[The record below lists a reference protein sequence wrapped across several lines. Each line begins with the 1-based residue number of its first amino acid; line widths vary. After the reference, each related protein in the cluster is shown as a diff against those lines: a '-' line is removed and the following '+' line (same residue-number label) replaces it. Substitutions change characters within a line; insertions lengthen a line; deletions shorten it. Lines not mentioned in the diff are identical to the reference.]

1 MATSNLDQQERKLST
16 YVSEDTEDVDDELAE
31 SAMTLI
37 EHLEELRKRIFKSLI
52 SVVIFSVI
60 AFIFRVQIIHFLS
73 APLPKAS
80 DVLGGGR
87 IAVTGIAEGFTVTLL
102 ISLAVGI
109 LLSIPV
115 LLYQTWAFIAPGLY
129 KHEKKHAVPFI
140 LIGIVLFV
148 AGISLGYVTIRY
160 PLEFLVQFSSDM
172 FTEIVTADSYFTF
185 ITYFML
191 AFGIVFEI
199 PLVLTFLALVGIVDS
214 NMLKKRRSTAH
225 VGMWIASCFIT
236 PGADVYSPII
246 LGITMSC
253 LYELSIVFIRVFAK
267 K

>member
-1 MATSNLDQQERKLST
+1 MATSNLDQQEHNLST
-16 YVSEDTEDVDDELAE
+16 HVSEAAEDVEDELAE

-37 EHLEELRKRIFKSLI
+37 EHLEELRKRIFKCLI
-52 SVVIFSVI
+52 SVVIFSII
-60 AFIFRVQIIHFLS
+60 AFIFRGQIMSFLS
-73 APLPKAS
+73 APLPKGA
-80 DVLGGGR
+80 DALGGK
-87 IAVTGIAEGFTVTLL
+87 IVVMGIAEGFTITLL

-129 KHEKKHAVPFI
+129 RHEKKHAVPFI

-148 AGISLGYVTIRY
+148 AGISLGYATIRY

-172 FTEIVTADSYFTF
+172 FTELITANSYFTF

-199 PLVLTFLALVGIVDS
+199 PLVLTFMALVGIVDS
-214 NMLKKRRSTAH
+214 DMLKKKRSTAH

-253 LYELSIVFIRVFAK
+253 LYELSIIFIRVFAK
-267 K
+267 R

>member
-16 YVSEDTEDVDDELAE
+16 YVSEATEDGEDELAE

-37 EHLEELRKRIFKSLI
+37 EHLEELRKRIFKCLI
-52 SVVIFSVI
+52 SVVIFSII
-60 AFIFRVQIIHFLS
+60 AFVFRVQIMSFLS
-73 APLPKAS
+73 APLPKSS
-80 DVLGGGR
+80 DALTSGKIV
-87 IAVTGIAEGFTVTLL
+87 VTGIAEGFTITLL

-115 LLYQTWAFIAPGLY
+115 ILYQTWAFIAPGLY
-129 KHEKKHAVPFI
+129 KNEKKHAVPFI
-140 LIGIVLFV
+140 AIGIVLFSI
-148 AGISLGYVTIRY
+148 GLTLGYITIRY
-160 PLEFLVQFSSDM
+160 PLEFLVQFSSGM
-172 FTEIVTADSYFTF
+172 FTELVTANSYFTF

-214 NMLKKRRSTAH
+214 GMLKKKRSTAH
-225 VGMWIASCFIT
+225 VGMWIAACFIT

-246 LGITMSC
+246 LGVAMSF
-253 LYELSIVFIRVFAK
+253 LYELSIIFIRVFAK

>member
-16 YVSEDTEDVDDELAE
+16 YVSEAAEDVEDELAE
-31 SAMTLI
+31 SAMTLV
-37 EHLEELRKRIFKSLI
+37 EHLEELRKRIFKCLI

-60 AFIFRVQIIHFLS
+60 AFIFRGQIMGFLS
-73 APLPKAS
+73 APLPKGA
-80 DVLGGGR
+80 DAFGGK
-87 IAVTGIAEGFTVTLL
+87 IVVMGIAEGFTITLL

-129 KHEKKHAVPFI
+129 RHEKKHAVPFI

-148 AGISLGYVTIRY
+148 AGISLGYATIRY

-172 FTEIVTADSYFTF
+172 FTELVTADSYFTF

-199 PLVLTFLALVGIVDS
+199 PLVLTFMALVGIVDS
-214 NMLKKRRSTAH
+214 DMLKKRRSTAH

-253 LYELSIVFIRVFAK
+253 LYELSIIFIRVFAK
-267 K
+267 R

>member
-1 MATSNLDQQERKLST
+1 MTTSNLDQQERQLST
-16 YVSEDTEDVDDELAE
+16 YVSDATEDAEDELAE

-37 EHLEELRKRIFKSLI
+37 EHLEELRKRIFKCLI
-52 SVVIFSVI
+52 SVVIFSII
-60 AFIFRVQIIHFLS
+60 AFVFRVQIIHFLS

-160 PLEFLVQFSSDM
+160 PLEFLVQFSSDL

-214 NMLKKRRSTAH
+214 DMLKKRRSAAH

-253 LYELSIVFIRVFAK
+253 LYELSIIFIRVFAK
-267 K
+267 R